1 MKKSIMILAATL
13 SLATLGACDRATKN
27 AQEDQSDAA
36 RENTEVQTD
45 VVEEKADTT
54 GANKVDGVDS
64 TTENKVEADAKAARE
79 KGEVKADAMKGAA
92 DKQADKKDK

>member
-13 SLATLGACDRATKN
+13 SLATLGACDRAAKN

-54 GANKVDGVDS
+54 GAKVDGVDS
-64 TTENKVEADAKAARE
+64 TTENKTEADAKAARE